1 MLRITDAISIPEEE
15 IEKRFSPSSG
25 PGGQNV
31 NRVST
36 RVELRFDLEATTA
49 LPAWAKNRLRTLERR
64 RITRA
69 GVFRIVCQ
77 VHREQARNLAEARE
91 RLTTAIRAALV
102 RPPRRI
108 YTKPTRASRAR
119 RLEVKRRR
127 SRIKQDRKRVKD
139 EE

>member
-1 MLRITDAISIPEEE
+1 MLRITDRISIPEEE

-49 LPAWAKNRLRTLERR
+49 LPVWAKDRLRSLERR

-69 GVFRIVCQ
+69 GVLRIVCQ
-77 VHREQARNLAEARE
+77 VHREQGRNLAEARD
-91 RLTTAIRAALV
+91 RLAAAIRAALA
-102 RPPRRI
+102 RPPRRVP
-108 YTKPTRASRAR
+108 TKPTRASRAR
-119 RLEVKRRR
+119 RLQEKRHR